1 MTGFTI
7 EENYQIDGAKIKAIG
22 VGGGGGNMINHMI
35 REGVKGV
42 EMIVANTDTQALR
55 NSLTDT
61 RIQLGERLTRGLG
74 AGSLS
79 EVGKE
84 AAIESYEEIKSSLEG
99 ADIVFISAGMG
110 GGTGTGA
117 APIVAK
123 AAKEIGALT
132 ISIVTKPF
140 RFEGRK
146 RTRSADK
153 GLEALKEESDSVI
166 VIPNEKLLGIVEKTL
181 GARESFKIVDK
192 ILSQAV
198 DGMSSIILGNG
209 ESNINTDFA
218 DVKLIM
224 SHKGIALMGVGE
236 FEGMESA
243 LEAAK
248 TATQSPLFDDMTING
263 AMGGLV
269 HFHIHPD
276 YPLLGISDAMDYVYD
291 SVDEEADVIFGT
303 TYDDT
308 LPVDKVQVTI
318 IATGFGAEE
327 LTELVSEASS
337 VQQTSQVQEVVSQ
350 TPAMHTIKITSMDQV
365 LGAHIGGAKV
375 VGGDFDDDLLD
386 IPPFMRN
393 QLD

>member
-7 EENYQIDGAKIKAIG
+7 EENYYHDNAKIKAIG
-22 VGGGGGNMINHMI
+22 VGGGGGNMINHMM
-35 REGVKGV
+35 REGVSGV

-79 EVGKE
+79 EIGKE
-84 AAIESYEEIKSSLEG
+84 AAIESYEEIKSALEG
-99 ADIVFISAGMG
+99 ADIVFISAGLG

-146 RTRSADK
+146 RTRSAER
-153 GLEALKEESDSVI
+153 GLEALKEESDTVI

-192 ILSQAV
+192 ILAQAV
-198 DGMSSIILGNG
+198 EGMSSIILSDG

-224 SHKGIALMGVGE
+224 GHRGIALMGVGE
-236 FEGMESA
+236 FEGMEAA
-243 LEAAK
+243 LEATK
-248 TATQSPLFDDMTING
+248 VATQSPLFDDMTING

-269 HFHIHPD
+269 HFHMHPD
-276 YPLLGISDAMDYVYD
+276 YPLLGMTDAMDYVED
-291 SVDEEADVIFGT
+291 SVDEDADVIFGT

-308 LPVDKVQVTI
+308 LPVDKVKVTI
-318 IATGFGAEE
+318 IATGFAAEE
-327 LTELVSEASS
+327 ATNTPTAD
-337 VQQTSQVQEVVSQ
+337 TQ
-350 TPAMHTIKITSMDQV
+350 TPVTQTPSKDETNSPKMHTIKITTMDQV
-365 LGAHIGGAKV
+365 LGAHVGGAKV
-375 VGGDFDDDLLD
+375 VGGDFDDDILD
-386 IPPFMRN
+386 IPPMMRH